1 MTESETNSTR
11 DTHQTLTWLAWIVVA
26 ILSLNVSVFVG
37 EEVGTIV
44 YESRADWI
52 AIFNGFWIGIIKAAP
67 TILIAWAIGDF
78 ALLFGRCG
86 DGDVFTEKNIATFKS
101 GANSLIWAGAWAGLI
116 GPTLLDWITEQFR
129 GLVTDFTDLAL
140 AVAMMGVILHGLA
153 LIFEDAVRVKREND
167 GFI

>member
-1 MTESETNSTR
+1 MTEADTNSTR
-11 DTHQTLTWLAWIVVA
+11 ETHQVLTWLAWIVVA
-26 ILSLNVSVFVG
+26 ILCLNISYFVG
-37 EEVGTIV
+37 EEVGAIV
-44 YESRADWI
+44 YESRTDWL

-101 GANSLIWAGAWAGLI
+101 GANSLIWAGVWAGI
-116 GPTLLDWITEQFR
+116 VGPTLLEWITEKAR
-129 GLVTDFTDLAL
+129 GMVMDFTDLAL